1 MKLKNLA
8 CAMLVA
14 LAMASC
20 TAESE
25 ATMNY
30 EEVTYSLEKT
40 YNARSVNY
48 VEGSKNT
55 PNLTELPP
63 VTLQEAEKILK
74 TLREKKNL
82 SSAQSLESKDGEL
95 GQKLLT
101 VSAECSVGSQHK
113 LTLQLS
119 MISYEDDGSL
129 YYKDYKAFAASSLY
143 KWHMNGF
150 ALATAGAEGM
160 YKFECASNLYFK
172 ITDKEITYIQVPV
185 KVSGMYN
192 PANHEI
198 NFTYSL

>member
-8 CAMLVA
+8 CAMLVVS
-14 LAMASC
+14 AMASC

-30 EEVTYSLEKT
+30 EKVTYSLEKN

-55 PNLTELPP
+55 PILSELPP
-63 VTLQEAEKILK
+63 VSIAEADKILK
-74 TLREKKNL
+74 TLREQKNL
-82 SSAQSLESKDGEL
+82 STAHSLDTKDGEA

-101 VSAECSVGSQHK
+101 VSAECSIGSQHK

-119 MISYEDDGSL
+119 MIAYEDDGSL
-129 YYKDYKAFAASSLY
+129 YYKDYKAFASSGLY
-143 KWHMNGF
+143 IWHMNGF
-150 ALATAGAEGM
+150 SLATFGTEGM
-160 YKFECASNLYFK
+160 YKFECSSNLYFK
-172 ITDKEITYIQVPV
+172 IVDDEIAYIQVPV
-185 KVSGMYN
+185 KVNGNYN
-192 PANHEI
+192 PATHEI